1 MRLAFL
7 GTGGATTTPRPT
19 CHCPVCD
26 EARAKGLPY
35 TRTGP
40 SLFVHG
46 PDLLFDTPEEIKFQ
60 LNRAGIDRI
69 GACFYSHWHPDHT
82 LGRRVFES
90 LFMGKFRHRW
100 QSLPDAPVPIYL
112 APQVARDFARFMALA
127 EHFDYMS
134 ERGWTSVRQLAEGET
149 VRFGD
154 VSVRAVPLAD
164 PSVYAFLLEAR
175 GRRVLIAMDELVGW
189 QPPDWLRGVDVAV
202 LPMGIVEFDPFG
214 SERWIP
220 ADHPILRVEAT
231 FTQTMDMARALAP
244 KQLYFAHIEEA
255 DGLSYDDLLR
265 LQGQLRE
272 TGLPATFAYDG
283 LQVDVV

>member
-1 MRLAFL
+1 MRLEFL

-19 CHCPVCD
+19 CHCPICD

-35 TRTGP
+35 ARTGP

-46 PDLLFDTPEEIKFQ
+46 PDLLLDTPEESKFQ
-60 LNRAGIDRI
+60 INRAGIDHI
-69 GACFYSHWHPDHT
+69 GGCFYSHWHPDHT

-100 QSLPDAPVPIYL
+100 QTQPVAPVPIYL
-112 APQVARDFARFMALA
+112 APQVGRDFGRFMALA
-127 EHFDYMS
+127 DHFAYMS
-134 ERGWTSVRQLAEGET
+134 ERGWTTMHPLAEDET
-149 VRFGD
+149 VRLGG
-154 VSVRAVPLAD
+154 VSVRAVQLAD
-164 PSVYAFLLEAR
+164 PSVYAFLLEEN

-214 SERWIP
+214 DQRWIP
-220 ADHPILRVEAT
+220 AGHPILQVEAT
-231 FTQTMDMARALAP
+231 FQQTLEMARALAP

-255 DGLSYDDLLR
+255 DGLGYDDLLR
-265 LQGQLRE
+265 LQERLRGD
-272 TGLPATFAYDG
+272 GLSAMFAFDG